1 PSRGARVCG
10 RVRCP
15 AADLEGR
22 ALLPAHGPGRRGP
35 HGGPPRGGPGHTRG
49 QEDGGDPLTAAARE
63 RALGVDDDAA
73 AVGALRQILGQ
84 KGYDVVTAH
93 SAEDALA
100 VLADQ
105 RFDLAILDVRMPGMS
120 GYELCRKMR
129 KDARTVD
136 LPVIFLTA
144 KALLMDMAEGQ

>member
-1 PSRGARVCG
+1 M
-10 RVRCP
+10 
-15 AADLEGR
+15 
-22 ALLPAHGPGRRGP
+22 
-35 HGGPPRGGPGHTRG
+35 
-49 QEDGGDPLTAAARE
+49 TAAARK
-63 RALGVDDDAA
+63 RVLAVDDDPA

-105 RFDLAILDVRMPGMS
+105 RFDLAILDVGMPGMS

-136 LPVIFLTA
+136 LPVIFLTG
-144 KALLMDMAEGQ
+144 KALLMDMAEGQDAGSDLYLIKPVLASKLLSVVGMFLSDDAPLAKKRSPPPPIS

>member
-1 PSRGARVCG
+1 MTPGAKKRVL
-10 RVRCP
+10 
-15 AADLEGR
+15 A
-22 ALLPAHGPGRRGP
+22 
-35 HGGPPRGGPGHTRG
+35 
-49 QEDGGDPLTAAARE
+49 
-63 RALGVDDDAA
+63 VDDDPA
-73 AVGALRQILGQ
+73 AVGALRQILAQ
-84 KGYDVVTAH
+84 KGYEVVTAH

-105 RFDLAILDVRMPGMS
+105 TFDLAILDVAMPGMS

-144 KALLMDMAEGQ
+144 KALLMDMAEGADAGSDLYLIKPVLASKLLGMVGMFLSEDAPLAKKRSSPLPKS

>member
-1 PSRGARVCG
+1 M
-10 RVRCP
+10 
-15 AADLEGR
+15 
-22 ALLPAHGPGRRGP
+22 
-35 HGGPPRGGPGHTRG
+35 
-49 QEDGGDPLTAAARE
+49 TAAARK
-63 RALGVDDDAA
+63 RVLAVDDDPA

-105 RFDLAILDVRMPGMS
+105 RFDLAILDVGMPGMS

-136 LPVIFLTA
+136 LPVIFLTG
-144 KALLMDMAEGQ
+144 KALLMDMAEGQDAGSDLYLIKPVLASKLLSVVGMFLSDDAPLAKKRSSPSPIS